1 MWSCSFSQTQL
12 FDPGG
17 NWPKKDDP
25 CPFHLLPIDWCDFT
39 FLLLIMFKHSF
50 LESLVYRVEHVYFN
64 CTSGNH

>member
-25 CPFHLLPIDWCDFT
+25 CPFHLLPIDWCDFFFSSLNNVQT
-39 FLLLIMFKHSF
+39 FIS
-50 LESLVYRVEHVYFN
+50 
-64 CTSGNH
+64 